1 VHTFLDGRHQLK
13 GLLLQESEQNQNLS
27 YHHGNLHDALMAEGL
42 KLIETTQ
49 GTEFSLRELTRS
61 LGVTVNAAYRHF
73 ANKEDLLRAIAAQ
86 GFRELVTRQA
96 EAIQSSSNPTMGFSQ
111 AGRAYITFAQ
121 AHPALF
127 RLMFSRFA
135 ATNRSEDMNNAAQL
149 AYDGMRY
156 SLAAVLNKDVED
168 IQVVIGSAHAWSI
181 VHGLSHLLIDGQFDR
196 HTQHI
201 DGLIDAVLNQA
212 MASNFQG

>member
-1 VHTFLDGRHQLK
+1 M
-13 GLLLQESEQNQNLS
+13 QESEQNQNLS

-73 ANKEDLLRAIAAQ
+73 ASKEELLRAIAAQ
-86 GFRELVTRQA
+86 GFRQLVARQA
-96 EAIQSSSNPTMGFSQ
+96 EAIQSSCNPTMGFMQ

-121 AHPALF
+121 EHPALF

-135 ATNRSEDMNNAAQL
+135 ATNRSEDMSLAAQI

-156 SLAAVLNKDVED
+156 SLAAVLQKDVED
-168 IQVVIGSAHAWSI
+168 SDVTLGSAHAWSI
-181 VHGLSHLLIDGQFDR
+181 IHGLSYLVIDGQFDG
-196 HTQHI
+196 HT
-201 DGLIDAVLNQA
+201 DNVDDLISAVLNQA
-212 MASNFQG
+212 MTLNIQK